1 MSHEHVLG
9 LMIYVIFEKKVVI
22 KIVRKKLLK
31 IIYKCLEV
39 INFEKV
45 KEK

>member
-1 MSHEHVLG
+1 MNIFLG
-9 LMIYVIFEKKVVI
+9 LMIYVIFDKNVII
-22 KIVRKKLLK
+22 KIVKKKYLK